1 MRLFS
6 ELKRRNVFRVSIA
19 YLIVAWLLMQV
30 ADVMIE
36 NIGAPDWVFK
46 TLLLALAIG
55 FVVVVI
61 FSWVFELTPEGI
73 KRDSEVDRSQSITQQ
88 TGRKLDRAIIIVLV
102 LAVAYFIWE
111 SRYADHDHDR
121 TSEEMGSE
129 PFSQE
134 AAGQTASA
142 GNEKRALTPEES
154 EPSIAVLPFTD
165 MSPEGDQ
172 AYFSDGISEELLNLL
187 VRVKGL
193 AVASRTSSFAF
204 KGTQLGLEEI
214 AEELGVDH
222 VLEGSVRKAG
232 DQVRITAQLIDARTD
247 RHLWSDTFDRKLDDI
262 FAIQDEIANAIVQA
276 LQNELGLLQDAGE
289 ITVEAD
295 TGNLDAYELYLQGRQ
310 LFIARDQLPRS
321 MELLEQAVGLDP
333 AFARAWETLAAV
345 YSVAPSWNIQDR
357 EYVRLSNE
365 AAERA
370 LALNDRLSMAWA
382 VLGSNAANEAQD
394 FINGI
399 DYLDKSLVNDPRNTT
414 ALLWRSIFYSTLGFL
429 DQAIADGRACL
440 ELDPQYQ
447 NCRRHLAIHHLARGD
462 KDIAMNLYLQGVRAG
477 FKGSS
482 ANFTYQLARDG
493 NDMAAALALWDMR
506 EDITYPAELILDAMA
521 EPGADQRDRRE
532 RFLRWAQTKDRPLR
546 SWTNE
551 LLVVQG
557 FDLLEPFDFGNHW
570 IWLPQSAKFRTTP
583 YFKDMLRE
591 HGWLDYWRQKSFPP
605 QCQPVGEDDFE
616 CRH

>member
-1 MRLFS
+1 MNLFT

-46 TLLLALAIG
+46 TLLLALGIG
-55 FVVVVI
+55 FVLVVI

-73 KRDSEVDRSQSITQQ
+73 KRDSEVDRSQSITHQ

-111 SRYADHDHDR
+111 SRYADHDHQAAPLAQAPAE
-121 TSEEMGSE
+121 TVESVPEATQASEQ
-129 PFSQE
+129 P
-134 AAGQTASA
+134 
-142 GNEKRALTPEES
+142 
-154 EPSIAVLPFTD
+154 EPSIAVLPFAD

-187 VRVKGL
+187 VRIDGL

-204 KGTQLGLEEI
+204 KGSPLGLDEI
-214 AEELGVDH
+214 ANELGVDH
-222 VLEGSVRKAG
+222 VLEGSVRKAK

-262 FAIQDEIANAIVQA
+262 FAIQDEIANSIVHA
-276 LQNELGLLQDAGE
+276 LQTELGLLQDAGE

-295 TGNLDAYELYLQGRQ
+295 TGNLDAYELYLEGRQ

-321 MELLEQAVGLDP
+321 MELLEQAVALDP

-357 EYVRLSNE
+357 PYVDLSNS

-370 LALNDRLSMAWA
+370 LELNDGLSMAWA
-382 VLGSNAANEAQD
+382 VLGSNAANEAND
-394 FINGI
+394 FVNGI
-399 DYLDKSLVNDPRNTT
+399 KYLDRALANDDKNTT
-414 ALLWRSIFYSTLGFL
+414 AFLWRSIFYSTLGFF
-429 DQAIADGRACL
+429 DQAIADGSACL
-440 ELDPQYQ
+440 ALDPQYQ

-462 KDIAMNLYLQGVRAG
+462 HDIAMDLYLKGIRAG

-482 ANFTYQLARDG
+482 GMFTYQLIRDG
-493 NDMAAALALWDMR
+493 NEHAAALALWDLR
-506 EDITYPAELILDAMA
+506 TDLSYPAELVLDAMKESSA
-521 EPGADQRDRRE
+521 SQQQRKD
-532 RFLRWAQTKDRPLR
+532 RFLRWAQGQDRPVR
-546 SWTNE
+546 SWMNE
-551 LLVVQG
+551 LLAVKAYE
-557 FDLLEPFDFGNHW
+557 LLAPFDFGNHW
-570 IWLPQSAKFRTTP
+570 IWLPQSEEFRKTP
-583 YFKDMLRE
+583 YFRDMLRQ
-591 HGWLDYWRQKSFPP
+591 HGWLDYWEEKGFPP
-605 QCQPVGEDDFE
+605 QCRPLGEDDFE
-616 CRH
+616 CDQ